1 MSVRC
6 LCYSDFPPRDFQRLR
21 DADEFSSRVRFSTN
35 FMQIDK
41 DGLRFGCRRCG
52 QVWSWTLPDKPPFQ
66 WRPDGRTVDEIA
78 SVDPGNDSP
87 TVWLRRKK

>member
-6 LCYSDFPPRDFQRLR
+6 LCFSDFPPRDFLRLR

-35 FMQIDK
+35 FMQLDN

-52 QVWSWTLPDKPPFQ
+52 QVWAWTMPDKPPFL
-66 WRPDGRTVDEIA
+66 WRPEGHTVVEEEKAKEHDTQHIL
-78 SVDPGNDSP
+78 VK
-87 TVWLRRKK
+87 RRK